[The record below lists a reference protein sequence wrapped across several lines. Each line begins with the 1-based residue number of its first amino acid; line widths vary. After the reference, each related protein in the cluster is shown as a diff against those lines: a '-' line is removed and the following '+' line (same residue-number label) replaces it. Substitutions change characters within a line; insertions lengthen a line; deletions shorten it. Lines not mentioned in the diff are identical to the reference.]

1 MSFAELQ
8 QSRYLSYLQWK
19 RDAFI
24 SRLEQSEKGKDYLK
38 NAARMEQTEP
48 DRAGL
53 RRRMHRNGE

>member
-19 RDAFI
+19 WDAFI
-24 SRLEQSEKGKDYLK
+24 SRLEQSEKGKEYLK
-38 NAARMEQTEP
+38 NAARMEQTQP

-53 RRRMHRNGE
+53 RRRIHRNGE

>member
-8 QSRYLSYLQWK
+8 QARYLSYLLWK

-24 SRLEQSEKGKDYLK
+24 SRLEQSEKGKEYLK
-38 NAARMEQTEP
+38 NAARMEQTQP

-53 RRRMHRNGE
+53 RRRIHRTGE

>member
-8 QSRYLSYLQWK
+8 QARYLSYLQWK

-24 SRLEQSEKGKDYLK
+24 SRLEQSEKGKEYLK
-38 NAARMEQTEP
+38 NAARMEQTQP

-53 RRRMHRNGE
+53 RRRIHRNGE